1 MVSSDTFAHKSTKS
15 VMKKIS
21 QILPLV
27 ALMLFLTSCWPPNTI
42 VDREETAN
50 EAWANV
56 QSSYQRRLD
65 LIDNLVNTVKGAA
78 DFEKETFVAVTKA
91 RAGIQ
96 EPTEAMLADKDLLA
110 KFYAS
115 QKQLQTQAQMMFN
128 ISVEAYPNL
137 KATDAFRD
145 FQAQLE
151 GTENRINVARNRFN
165 STVKGYNSY
174 ILKIPGS
181 WFAGDKE
188 KRSYFEANPTAD
200 QAPKVEF

>member
-1 MVSSDTFAHKSTKS
+1 
-15 VMKKIS
+15 MKKV
-21 QILPLV
+21 LN
-27 ALMLFLTSCWPPNTI
+27 LFTLLSMTVLLSSCWPPNTI
-42 VDREETAN
+42 VDKEESVN

-56 QSSYQRRLD
+56 ESSYQRRLD

-96 EPTEAMLADKDLLA
+96 EPTEAMLADKDALA

-115 QKQLQTQAQMMFN
+115 QKQLQSQARMMFN

-151 GTENRINVARNRFN
+151 GTENRINVARTKYN
-165 STVKGYNSY
+165 SSVKGYNSY
-174 ILKIPGS
+174 IQKIPGK

-188 KRSYFEANPTAD
+188 KREYFDAD
-200 QAPKVEF
+200 SGAEKAPKVEF

>member
-1 MVSSDTFAHKSTKS
+1 
-15 VMKKIS
+15 MKKV
-21 QILPLV
+21 LNLF
-27 ALMLFLTSCWPPNTI
+27 ALMSMTMLLSSCWPPNQI
-42 VDREETAN
+42 VDYDESAN

-151 GTENRINVARNRFN
+151 GTENRINVARDKFN
-165 STVKGYNSY
+165 AAIKMYNSY
-174 ILKIPGS
+174 ILKIPGK
-181 WFAGDKE
+181 WFAGDLE
-188 KRSYFEANPTAD
+188 KRNYFEANPEAET
-200 QAPKVEF
+200 APKVEF

>member
-1 MVSSDTFAHKSTKS
+1 
-15 VMKKIS
+15 MKRVVKF
-21 QILPLV
+21 LPLLAV
-27 ALMLFLTSCWPPNTI
+27 MMLLASCYPPNTI
-42 VDREETAN
+42 VDKEESVN
-50 EAWANV
+50 ESWANV

-78 DFEKETFVAVTKA
+78 EFEKETFVAITKA

-96 EPTEAMLADKDLLA
+96 EPTEAMLADKEQLA

-115 QKQLQTQAQMMFN
+115 QKQLQSQARMMFN
-128 ISVEAYPNL
+128 ISVENYPEL

-151 GTENRINVARNRFN
+151 GTENRINVARNKFN
-165 STVKGYNSY
+165 ATVKDFNSY

-188 KRSYFEANPTAD
+188 KRNYFAAD
-200 QAPKVEF
+200 TQAEKAPKVEF